1 MDLEFYASLCTEAVL
16 FGIYTVLFVAAMYLL
31 FRRRHEIPAK
41 SVHTFFIIATIVM
54 YCVSIVHLGLAIRVF
69 FNGYLNGFIWD
80 PSMIGTDPICIVKLY
95 LPAVNFVLSDAIV
108 LWRAYLLWN
117 FDKRILVVPGILVLG
132 TLGVAIVGAQQAATH
147 MLTIQLDATYSWD
160 LAMNCLT
167 LATNLVVT
175 GLIAVRTRVYH
186 RMSKHVP
193 QNAQR
198 KKNQAVLA
206 LLIESGSFYCC
217 SWIVFFIIY
226 WCRSHGNFIITD
238 MIAQLTVRPFHPP
251 HASFGLPDRRTTSP
265 QGIYSTLII
274 ILVALKMT
282 STDADGG
289 HTPETSVRSSSSS
302 TATSEFLAAHGRK
315 TPQTPIVV
323 GITSTLDC
331 DRSSLSDSEKGLGGS
346 SAGTTPSDDAWKFHA
361 K

>member
-1 MDLEFYASLCTEAVL
+1 MDLEFYASLCTEAIL

-117 FDKRILVVPGILVLG
+117 FDKRILVLPGLLVLG

-175 GLIAVRTRVYH
+175 GLIAVRTRIYH

-238 MIAQLTVRPFHPP
+238 MIAQLT
-251 HASFGLPDRRTTSP
+251 
-265 QGIYSTLII
+265 GIYSTLII

-302 TATSEFLAAHGRK
+302 TSTSEFLAAHGHK
-315 TPQTPIVV
+315 TPLPPIVV

-331 DRSSLSDSEKGLGGS
+331 DRGSLSDSEKGLGGS
-346 SAGTTPSDDAWKFHA
+346 SAGTTPSDDTWRFHA